1 MCRKGARKWIYRH
14 SCTTVSKQRNLSFGG
29 GRFFCIYYGNINWY
43 AMKSSRGSKELRLTI
58 YFISFFNS
66 FQIYA
71 SYFYG
76 MMCTDTSVGKKI
88 MWGVTTLTFL
98 LLKIFPVL
106 SQPASAMDVTHPK
119 SLELCSGVKA
129 EQSYWQEIASAVVH
143 LDSIWLGH
151 SQACQRY
158 HVRVIHSRVSEI

>member
-14 SCTTVSKQRNLSFGG
+14 SCTTVSKQCNLSFGR

-76 MMCTDTSVGKKI
+76 MMCTDTSVEKKI
-88 MWGVTTLTFL
+88 MWGITTLTFL
-98 LLKIFPVL
+98 LLKISVL
-106 SQPASAMDVTHPK
+106 SQPVSAMDVTHPK
-119 SLELCSGVKA
+119 EPWTLSWCKSRAVILTRNCICCSSPWQHLARALLSL
-129 EQSYWQEIASAVVH
+129 
-143 LDSIWLGH
+143 
-151 SQACQRY
+151 
-158 HVRVIHSRVSEI
+158 SEIPCSCHTLQS